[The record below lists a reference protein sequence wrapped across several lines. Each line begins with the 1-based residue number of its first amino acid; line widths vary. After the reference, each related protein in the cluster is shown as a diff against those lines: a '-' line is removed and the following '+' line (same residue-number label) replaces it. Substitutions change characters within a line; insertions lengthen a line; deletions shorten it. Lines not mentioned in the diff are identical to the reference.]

1 MNFTDKKQELKKL
14 LTERSFK
21 YSEEPIYNLASGI
34 KSQYYIDCKMTT
46 LYSRGMGL
54 MGDIFLEMVSRQDI
68 KGIGGLTL
76 GADPLAYA
84 TAMAAYRKNID
95 LTAFVIRKN
104 PKKHGL
110 KKWIEG
116 DVKENDRVI
125 IVDDVITTGGSTIKA
140 IDHAEDSG
148 LKIVKVLVLVDRQ
161 EGGREAIIAR
171 GYGVDSVFTKS
182 ELKEQYDCLAR

>member
-1 MNFTDKKQELKKL
+1 MDFAHKKIALKEL

-21 YSEEPIYNLASGI
+21 YSETPTFNLASGQ

-46 LYSRGMGL
+46 LFSRGMGL
-54 MGDIFLEMVSRQDI
+54 LGDIFLEMVEELGI

-95 LTAFVIRKN
+95 LTAFVIRKE

-110 KKWIEG
+110 QKWIEG
-116 DVKENDRVI
+116 DVSEGDRVVV
-125 IVDDVITTGGSTIKA
+125 VDDVITTGGSTIKA
-140 IDHAEDSG
+140 IDHAEESG
-148 LKIVKVLVLVDRQ
+148 LKIVKVMVLVDRQ
-161 EGGREAIIAR
+161 EGGREAIAAR
-171 GYGVDSVFTKS
+171 GYDMDAVFTKS
-182 ELKEQYDCLAR
+182 ELKEQYDQLA